1 MLNDWLITNLSGHF
15 AAHLRMVFR
24 PYRHSKVSD
33 ILAYVQPFK
42 PAPGTISQQE
52 DGSKAHVP
60 DDDIEMF
67 RVVRSLHSDG
77 KRKGLIIRLTDIWR
91 PVELIPRFGKKCPV
105 GWTSSN
111 AVELA
116 DHFYVNCF
124 SDKEAYQ
131 TIY

>member
-1 MLNDWLITNLSGHF
+1 MLDDRLITQLSGHF
-15 AAHLRMVFR
+15 AAQLHMVFR
-24 PYRHSKVSD
+24 PCCHSRVSD

-42 PAPGTISQQE
+42 PAPGTISQQQ

-60 DDDIEMF
+60 DDCIEMF
-67 RVVRSLHSDG
+67 RVIRSLHSDG
-77 KRKGLIIRLTDIWR
+77 KRKGVIVRLTDVWR
-91 PVELIPRFGKKCPV
+91 PVELIPRFGTKCPA

-116 DHFYVNCF
+116 DQFYINCF

-131 TIY
+131 CIY